1 MRLEYLYSP
10 KANYD
15 DFSSGRVLYNA
26 RGVPNFPVRLQ
37 AEIFCRARQY
47 LEKETGLCVY
57 DPCCGGG
64 YSLAILGF
72 LFADHIARI
81 YGSDIDAEIIRLAE
95 NNLSLLSEAGM
106 TKRVAEIES
115 LYGLYHKES
124 HYEALESCK
133 RLGAINTNHIQTEL
147 FVADCTLEL
156 PEMTIPDIIITDVPY
171 GNLAQWS
178 DSNISPMDAMMHSL
192 HEIASEKTVLAVC
205 MDKKQKIVSDE
216 WTRIEKAN
224 VGKRR
229 FEIYKY

>member
-1 MRLEYLYSP
+1 MEYLYSP

-64 YSLAILGF
+64 YSLTILGF
-72 LFADHIARI
+72 LFADHVARI
-81 YGSDIDAEIIRLAE
+81 CGSDIDTEMIRIAG

-106 TKRVAEIES
+106 AKRTAEIES

-133 RLGAINTNHIQTEL
+133 RLGVISTNHIQTEL
-147 FVADCTLEL
+147 FVADCTLGL
-156 PEMTIPDIIITDVPY
+156 PEMMVPDIIITDVPY

-178 DSNISPMDAMMHSL
+178 DSNLSPMDAMMHSL

-216 WTRIEKAN
+216 WTRVERAN

-229 FEIYKY
+229 FEIYEY

>member
-1 MRLEYLYSP
+1 MEYLYSP

-64 YSLAILGF
+64 YSLTILGF

-81 YGSDIDAEIIRLAE
+81 YGSDIDTEMIRIAG
-95 NNLSLLSEAGM
+95 NNLSLLSKEGM
-106 TKRVAEIES
+106 AKRIEEIES

-156 PEMTIPDIIITDVPY
+156 PKMTVPDIIITDVPY
-171 GNLAQWS
+171 GNLVQWS
-178 DSNISPMDAMMHSL
+178 DSNPSQMYAMMHSL

-216 WTRIEKAN
+216 WTKVERVN